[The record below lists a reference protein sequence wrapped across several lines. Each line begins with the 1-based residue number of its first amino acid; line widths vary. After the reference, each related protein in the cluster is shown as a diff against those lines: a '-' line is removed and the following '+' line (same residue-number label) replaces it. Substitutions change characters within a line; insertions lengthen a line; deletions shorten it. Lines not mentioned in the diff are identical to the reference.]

1 MAPPRCCAQPAPALR
16 LQPCSNCSV
25 QRVGAIGRRRPE
37 PNEYLIQYHIVQ
49 YLRAGDL
56 GDSTSETPSQH
67 ATPLDDVLD
76 SGSS

>member
-1 MAPPRCCAQPAPALR
+1 M
-16 LQPCSNCSV
+16 